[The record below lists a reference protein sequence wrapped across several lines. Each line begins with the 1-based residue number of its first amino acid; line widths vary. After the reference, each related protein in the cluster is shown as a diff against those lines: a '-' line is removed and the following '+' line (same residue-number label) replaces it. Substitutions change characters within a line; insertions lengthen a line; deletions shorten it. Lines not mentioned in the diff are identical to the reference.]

1 MRVSGRH
8 QMGSAERH
16 CLNCRPKEKS
26 CHLASGP
33 GQYQEPA
40 LNARRTL
47 NARRKYLEAAFF
59 QNSLSISILYPH
71 NAPRSMFL
79 WRLRS
84 IRLQKKRLSMDLQW
98 HYFKTHCS
106 KVASRRSR
114 RSVKLTTAKN
124 HSKHCSRRQDG
135 SRLQISCNV
144 GNQLQRRSS
153 ADGGPYHPR
162 EPLLACEGCLWLQAA
177 ESAELHIRLTEVS
190 GTGVGIYELRHLWA
204 CAAGSSAKGSPRARP
219 AQNL

>member
-1 MRVSGRH
+1 MRVFGRH

-33 GQYQEPA
+33 GQYQEPV

-59 QNSLSISILYPH
+59 QNSLSISILYSH
-71 NAPRSMFL
+71 NALWSMFL

-84 IRLQKKRLSMDLQW
+84 IRFQKNGFPWACSGIFSKHIAPKSPAREANRRDQPEKPPQRKTS
-98 HYFKTHCS
+98 HSVKSFKTLQQ
-106 KVASRRSR
+106 AA
-114 RSVKLTTAKN
+114 KL
-124 HSKHCSRRQDG
+124 CRRQDG
-135 SRLQISCNV
+135 SKLQISCNV

-153 ADGGPYHPR
+153 AVGGPYHPR
-162 EPLLACEGCLWLQAA
+162 
-177 ESAELHIRLTEVS
+177 
-190 GTGVGIYELRHLWA
+190 
-204 CAAGSSAKGSPRARP
+204 AGSFRLRGMLMAACGRKRRITYSANRSQRHRRR
-219 AQNL
+219 NI

>member
-1 MRVSGRH
+1 MRVFGRH

-47 NARRKYLEAAFF
+47 NARRKYLGAAFF
-59 QNSLSISILYPH
+59 QNSLSISLLSSH
-71 NAPRSMFL
+71 NTLWSVFL

-84 IRLQKKRLSMDLQW
+84 IRFQKNGFPWACSGIFSKHIAPKSPAREANRRDQPEKPPQRKTS
-98 HYFKTHCS
+98 HSVKSFKTLQQ
-106 KVASRRSR
+106 AA
-114 RSVKLTTAKN
+114 KL
-124 HSKHCSRRQDG
+124 CRRQDG

-144 GNQLQRRSS
+144 EKQRRRRAISS
-153 ADGGPYHPR
+153 TSR
-162 EPLLACEGCLWLQAA
+162 LLSPARDAYGCKRQKAPNY
-177 ESAELHIRLTEVS
+177 IF
-190 GTGVGIYELRHLWA
+190 G
-204 CAAGSSAKGSPRARP
+204 
-219 AQNL
+219 

>member
-1 MRVSGRH
+1 MRVFGRH

-26 CHLASGP
+26 CHLAFGP

-84 IRLQKKRLSMDLQW
+84 IRLQKKRLSMGLQW

-106 KVASRRSR
+106 KVASQR
-114 RSVKLTTAKN
+114 
-124 HSKHCSRRQDG
+124 
-135 SRLQISCNV
+135 
-144 GNQLQRRSS
+144 NQPEKS
-153 ADGGPYHPR
+153 
-162 EPLLACEGCLWLQAA
+162 
-177 ESAELHIRLTEVS
+177 
-190 GTGVGIYELRHLWA
+190 
-204 CAAGSSAKGSPRARP
+204 AGSSQKKCRKQSDRRNQPEAASPFAGIRYNP
-219 AQNL
+219 YL